1 MSDPGTQLKKRLT
14 VFPMLLHVILETPL
28 SLSLKLTEVGSKMHF
43 VGEIGM
49 ETKPSNAVPSTLS
62 LPG

>member
-14 VFPMLLHVILETPL
+14 VFPMLLHLILETPL
-28 SLSLKLTEVGSKMHF
+28 SPSLKLTEVGSKMQF
-43 VGEIGM
+43 VGGIGM
-49 ETKPSNAVPSTLS
+49 ETKLSNAVPSTLS

>member
-14 VFPMLLHVILETPL
+14 VFPMLLHLILGTPL
-28 SLSLKLTEVGSKMHF
+28 SLSLKLTEVGSKMQF
-43 VGEIGM
+43 VVEIGM